1 MVTRKTVIEKSAS
14 KKSKVKKSTAKVP
27 REKESKAE
35 DLIESYSRI
44 SVPIYST
51 DRWKKS
57 NLDSYYKIFTEKVF
71 KKDYSDLLKALRNNL
86 THTFTRTNRSEIIK
100 ELKQCYKKEKLVL
113 VLGAG
118 VSMSF
123 GLPSWEILLQ
133 KLMVET
139 LQRDKSASSVL
150 SKLFAKIFN
159 PSPLIAGRYLQKY
172 FETNNQSFEDEV
184 RKILYQEIERK
195 TSSGLMDEIV
205 RYCIAPGKSPNL
217 NSIITYNFDDIVEQ
231 SILNSSLDLPFKPI
245 YGKGV
250 DVDAGELPIYHVH
263 GYLPEKGKLAEANEI
278 TFGENIYH
286 KQYTDIYSWNN
297 IVQINKFRENN
308 CLFIGTSLT
317 DPNTRRLLDIANQQ
331 RTTTKGSHFIFKL
344 KFKKEDVKKA
354 LELLLTQNQELF
366 NEKANANLKLD
377 ETVDTL
383 IDTIES
389 FEENDLNSFG
399 IKTIWI
405 EKYSEIP
412 ELLKV
417 IRAN

>member
-1 MVTRKTVIEKSAS
+1 MATKKTAS
-14 KKSKVKKSTAKVP
+14 KKPTTKTST
-27 REKESKAE
+27 EKEFKAE

-44 SVPIYST
+44 SIPIYSS
-51 DRWKKS
+51 DNWKTS
-57 NLDSYYKIFTEKVF
+57 ILDNYYKLLTEKGF
-71 KKDYSDLLKALRNNL
+71 EKDYSHVLKTIRNTL
-86 THTFTRTNRSEIIK
+86 THTFTRTNRGDITK
-100 ELKQCYKKEKLVL
+100 ELKQCFKKEKLVL

-123 GLPSWEILLQ
+123 GLPSWEVLLQ

-139 LQRDKSASSVL
+139 LQKDKSASSVL

-172 FETNNQSFEDEV
+172 FEVNNQSFEEEV

-195 TSSGLMDEIV
+195 TLSLLMDEIV

-231 SILNSSLDLPFKPI
+231 SIQESSLDLPFKPI
-245 YGKGV
+245 FGKGV

-263 GYLPEKGKLAEANEI
+263 GYLPEKGKLSEANQI

-286 KQYTDIYSWNN
+286 KQYSDIYSWNN

-354 LELLLTQNQELF
+354 LELLLTQNQELLD
-366 NEKANANLKLD
+366 EKAKANLKLD

-383 IDTIES
+383 IETIES

-417 IRAN
+417 IRTN

>member
-1 MVTRKTVIEKSAS
+1 MA
-14 KKSKVKKSTAKVP
+14 KKLTK
-27 REKESKAE
+27 KESGEITKAVKNKAE

-44 SVPIYST
+44 SVPIYSNEH
-51 DRWKKS
+51 WKS
-57 NLDSYYKIFTEKVF
+57 
-71 KKDYSDLLKALRNNL
+71 SDLIKKYFEYKFDDNKYSETLKQLRKYL
-86 THTFTRTNRSEIIK
+86 GHTFIKASRTDIIK
-100 ELKQCYKKEKLVL
+100 ELKLSYKKERLVL

-118 VSMSF
+118 VSMTF

-133 KLMVET
+133 KLMVTT
-139 LQRDKSASSVL
+139 LQKDKNASSIL

-172 FETNNQSFEDEV
+172 FENNHQSFEEEV
-184 RKILYQEIERK
+184 RKILYEEIDRK
-195 TSSGLMDEIV
+195 TKSALMEEIV

-231 SILNSSLDLPFKPI
+231 SILKSSLDLPYKPI
-245 YGKGV
+245 FGKGV

-263 GYLPEKGKLAEANEI
+263 GYLPHNGKLSEANQI

-331 RTTTKGSHFIFKL
+331 RTSAKGSHFIFKM
-344 KFKKEDVKKA
+344 KYKNEDVKKA
-354 LELLLTQNQELF
+354 LEILLTQNKELM
-366 NEKANANLKLD
+366 NEKSNANLQLD
-377 ETVDTL
+377 ETVLTL
-383 IDTIES
+383 IETIES
-389 FEENDLNSFG
+389 FEENDLKSFG

-412 ELLKV
+412 DLMKNV
-417 IRAN
+417 RAN